1 MLSRLEPLLA
11 NRQQIILA
19 HDSRDALTRKRAIYL
34 ALELDRSWTETVG
47 VQRLNCDATHIQFL
61 WTGRSCL
68 QYVDTMP
75 PAPVLIVGAG
85 PSGLNLALALIR
97 RNVQC
102 RLISEADGPG
112 EESRAMVVQAR
123 TLEFYGQYGF
133 AGEVVEQG
141 VVAETAHVREGGSGG
156 SREVLSISFKEMGA
170 GLSPYPFALAYPQDD
185 HERFLIEKLKDAGCE
200 VEWGAKLTGFSEDE
214 NGVRAT
220 IEHNTG
226 RVEQAESAY
235 ICGCDGARSCVRE
248 TLQLGFPGGTYEQ
261 LFYVADVKI
270 ARGFSRDLYINLGKH
285 ILTLMFPVRSSGM
298 QRLIGLV
305 PSELSHRDKL
315 GFEDI
320 RAHVEPLLDIKVTEV
335 NWFSTYRVH
344 HRVADKFRVGRAF
357 LVGDAGHIH
366 SPAGGQGMNTGIGD
380 AVNLGWKIAH
390 VLQNRADTS
399 LLDTY
404 EPERIGFARSL
415 VSTTDRAFT
424 GLVGEGVAGE
434 FTRKIVAP
442 LVFGVV
448 TRFSL
453 GRHAIF
459 RTISQMRIHYPDSPL
474 SQGVAGDVHGGDRLP
489 WTGAHAQDNFEP
501 LRSLDWQAHVYGEV
515 DKDLEIACR
524 ELHLPLHAFALSD
537 STKDAGLKR
546 DALYLVRP
554 DGYIALA
561 SFEQSASKLRTFV
574 EQFHLRFQN
583 SSISA

>member
-1 MLSRLEPLLA
+1 MLR
-11 NRQQIILA
+11 RM
-19 HDSRDALTRKRAIYL
+19 DR
-34 ALELDRSWTETVG
+34 ELS
-47 VQRLNCDATHIQFL
+47 
-61 WTGRSCL
+61 L
-68 QYVDTMP
+68 QYGIDTMP
-75 PAPVLIVGAG
+75 EDPVLIVGAG
-85 PSGLNLALALIR
+85 PSGLNLALALTR
-97 RNVQC
+97 RNIRC
-102 RLISEADGPG
+102 RLISEASGPG

-133 AGEVVEQG
+133 AREVVEQG
-141 VVAETAHVREGGSGG
+141 VVAETAHVREGGSNG

-185 HERFLIEKLKDAGCE
+185 HERFLIGKLEEAGCR
-200 VEWGAKLTGFSEDE
+200 VEWETKLTSFTEDE
-214 NGVRAT
+214 NGIRAT
-220 IEHNTG
+220 IERNADRIEH
-226 RVEQAESAY
+226 AESAY

-248 TLQLGFPGGTYEQ
+248 TLGIGFPGGTYEQ
-261 LFYVADVKI
+261 LFYVTDVKI
-270 ARGFSRDLYINLGKH
+270 AGGFSRDLYINLGEH

-305 PSELSHRDKL
+305 PPELSHQEKL

-320 RAHVEPLLDIKVTEV
+320 RTQVEPLLDIKVTEV

-390 VLQNRADTS
+390 VLQNRADMS
-399 LLDTY
+399 LLDAY

-424 GLVGEGVAGE
+424 GLVGQGAVGE

-442 LVFGVV
+442 LVFGVA

-459 RTISQMRIHYPDSPL
+459 RTISQIRIHYPGSPL

-489 WTGAHAQDNFEP
+489 WTGAHVQDNFEP
-501 LRSLDWQAHVYGEV
+501 LRSLDWQAHVYGET
-515 DKDLEIACR
+515 DRDLEIACQ
-524 ELHLPLHAFALSD
+524 ELHLPLHSFPWND
-537 STKDAGLKR
+537 GIRETGLKR
-546 DALYLVRP
+546 NALYLVRP

-561 SFEQSASKLRTFV
+561 SSEQDASNLRTFV
-574 EQFHLRFQN
+574 ERFHLRFQN
-583 SSISA
+583 SSIFA

>member
-1 MLSRLEPLLA
+1 
-11 NRQQIILA
+11 
-19 HDSRDALTRKRAIYL
+19 
-34 ALELDRSWTETVG
+34 
-47 VQRLNCDATHIQFL
+47 
-61 WTGRSCL
+61 
-68 QYVDTMP
+68 
-75 PAPVLIVGAG
+75 
-85 PSGLNLALALIR
+85 
-97 RNVQC
+97 
-102 RLISEADGPG
+102 
-112 EESRAMVVQAR
+112 MVVQAR

-141 VVAETAHVREGGSGG
+141 VVAETAHVREGGSSG

-220 IEHNTG
+220 IEHKYG
-226 RVEQAESAY
+226 RVEQAESTY

-270 ARGFSRDLYINLGKH
+270 ARGFSRDLYINLGEH

-305 PSELSHRDKL
+305 PSELSHRENL

-320 RAHVEPLLDIKVTEV
+320 RAQVEPLLDIKVTSV

-390 VLQNRADTS
+390 VLQNRADRS

-459 RTISQMRIHYPDSPL
+459 RTISQTRIHYPDSPL

-489 WTGAHAQDNFEP
+489 WTGVHAQDNFEP

-515 DKDLEIACR
+515 DKDLETACR
-524 ELHLPLHAFALSD
+524 ELHLPLHAFAWSD
-537 STKDAGLKR
+537 GTKDAGLR
-546 DALYLVRP
+546 AGCPVSCPARRLRRT
-554 DGYIALA
+554 
-561 SFEQSASKLRTFV
+561 SSSSEQSASKLRTFV
-574 EQFHLRFQN
+574 EQFQLRFQY
-583 SSISA
+583 

>member
-1 MLSRLEPLLA
+1 M
-11 NRQQIILA
+11 
-19 HDSRDALTRKRAIYL
+19 
-34 ALELDRSWTETVG
+34 DRT
-47 VQRLNCDATHIQFL
+47 
-61 WTGRSCL
+61 
-68 QYVDTMP
+68 YP
-75 PAPVLIVGAG
+75 PPYGEAMSPSPVLIVGAG
-85 PSGLNLALALIR
+85 PSGLNLALALVR
-97 RNVQC
+97 RNVDC
-102 RLISEADGPG
+102 RLISEASGPG

-133 AGEVVEQG
+133 AQEVVEQG
-141 VVAETAHVREGGSGG
+141 VVAETAHVREGGESNA
-156 SREVLSISFKEMGA
+156 SREVLVLNFKEMGA

-200 VEWGAKLTGFSEDE
+200 VEWGAKLTGFSEVED
-214 NGVRAT
+214 GIRAT
-220 IEHNTG
+220 IEHHAGGVEEAENT
-226 RVEQAESAY
+226 Y

-248 TLQLGFPGGTYEQ
+248 TLHLDFPGGTYEQ

-270 ARGFSRDLYINLGKH
+270 ASGFSRDLYINLGEH

-305 PSELSHRDKL
+305 PPELSLRENLD
-315 GFEDI
+315 FEDI
-320 RAHVEPLLDIKVTEV
+320 RDHVEPLLDIKVTDV

-380 AVNLGWKIAH
+380 AVNLGWKMAH
-390 VLQNRADTS
+390 VLKNRAGTS

-404 EPERIGFARSL
+404 EPERIGFARAL

-424 GLVGEGVAGE
+424 GLVGEGAAGE
-434 FTRKIVAP
+434 FTRKILAP
-442 LVFGVV
+442 LVFGLV
-448 TRFSL
+448 TRFNL

-489 WTGAHAQDNFEP
+489 WTGVHARDNFEP

-515 DKDLEIACR
+515 DKDLETACR
-524 ELHLPLHAFALSD
+524 ELSPAFTYLLLGTTAQKMPD
-537 STKDAGLKR
+537 SSGMH
-546 DALYLVRP
+546 
-554 DGYIALA
+554 YILFGPTAT
-561 SFEQSASKLRTFV
+561 SR
-574 EQFHLRFQN
+574 
-583 SSISA
+583 

>member
-1 MLSRLEPLLA
+1 MAE
-11 NRQQIILA
+11 
-19 HDSRDALTRKRAIYL
+19 
-34 ALELDRSWTETVG
+34 
-47 VQRLNCDATHIQFL
+47 
-61 WTGRSCL
+61 
-68 QYVDTMP
+68 
-75 PAPVLIVGAG
+75 APVLIVGAG

-97 RNVQC
+97 RNVPC
-102 RLISEADGPG
+102 RIISEASGPG
-112 EESRAMVVQAR
+112 EESRAMVLQAR

-133 AGEVVEQG
+133 SREVIDQG
-141 VVAETAHVREGGSGG
+141 VVAETAHVREGGSTG
-156 SREVLSISFKEMGA
+156 SREVLSISFKEMGD

-185 HERFLIEKLKDAGCE
+185 HERFLIAKLEEAECS
-200 VEWGAKLTGFSEDE
+200 VEWGTKLTSFTENE
-214 NGVRAT
+214 NGIHAT
-220 IEHNTG
+220 IERNAGQVDH
-226 RVEQAESAY
+226 AESTY

-248 TLQLGFPGGTYEQ
+248 TLGIGFPGGTYEQ

-270 ARGFSRDLYINLGKH
+270 AGGFSRDLYINLGER
-285 ILTLMFPVRSSGM
+285 ILSLMFPVRSSGM

-305 PSELSHRDKL
+305 PPELSHQEKL

-320 RAHVEPLLDIKVTEV
+320 RAQVEPLLDIKVTDV

-380 AVNLGWKIAH
+380 AVNLGWKIAQ
-390 VLQNRADTS
+390 VLQNRADPS

-424 GLVGEGVAGE
+424 GLVGQGAVGE

-459 RTISQMRIHYPDSPL
+459 RTISQIRIHYPDSPL
-474 SQGVAGDVHGGDRLP
+474 SLGVAGEVHGGDRLP
-489 WTGAHAQDNFEP
+489 WTRVPAQDNFDP
-501 LRSLDWQAHVYGEV
+501 LRSLDWQAHVYGEAQR
-515 DKDLEIACR
+515 DLESECR
-524 ELHLPLHAFALSD
+524 ALNLPLHSFQWNESMKE
-537 STKDAGLKR
+537 TGLKR
-546 DALYLVRP
+546 DSLYLVRP

-561 SFEQSASKLRTFV
+561 SSEQDARRFKTFV
-574 EQFHLRFQN
+574 ERFHLRFQT
-583 SSISA
+583 SSKSHRAMNVPPRCYRSFTPRR

>member
-1 MLSRLEPLLA
+1 
-11 NRQQIILA
+11 
-19 HDSRDALTRKRAIYL
+19 
-34 ALELDRSWTETVG
+34 
-47 VQRLNCDATHIQFL
+47 
-61 WTGRSCL
+61 
-68 QYVDTMP
+68 MP

-97 RNVQC
+97 RSVPC

-123 TLEFYGQYGF
+123 TLEFYGQYGL
-133 AGEVVEQG
+133 AAEVVERG
-141 VVAETAHVREGGSGG
+141 VVAETAHVREGGSSG
-156 SREVLSISFKEMGA
+156 SREVLSISFKDMGA

-200 VEWGAKLTGFSEDE
+200 VEWGAKLTAFREGE
-214 NGVRAT
+214 NGIRAT

-226 RVEQAESAY
+226 RVEEAESEY

-270 ARGFSRDLYINLGKH
+270 ARGFSRDLYINLGEH
-285 ILTLMFPVRSSGM
+285 ILSLMFPVRSSGM

-305 PSELSHRDKL
+305 PSELSHRENL

-320 RAHVEPLLDIKVTEV
+320 RSQIEPLLDIKVTEV

-390 VLQNRADTS
+390 VLQNRADKS

-404 EPERIGFARSL
+404 EPERIGFARRL
-415 VSTTDRAFT
+415 VATTDRVFSFVTA
-424 GLVGEGVAGE
+424 EGRIADIIR
-434 FTRKIVAP
+434 TRVAP
-442 LVFGVV
+442 VLIPTAMAFEAA
-448 TRFSL
+448 REYL
-453 GRHAIF
+453 F
-459 RTISQMRIHYPDSPL
+459 RTVSQITLNYRDGPL
-474 SQGVAGDVHGGDRLP
+474 SVGADGHVHGGDRLP
-489 WTGAHAQDNFEP
+489 WVFIDGKDNFEP
-501 LRSLDWQAHVYGEV
+501 LAEMNWQVHVYG
-515 DKDLEIACR
+515 
-524 ELHLPLHAFALSD
+524 
-537 STKDAGLKR
+537 
-546 DALYLVRP
+546 
-554 DGYIALA
+554 
-561 SFEQSASKLRTFV
+561 
-574 EQFHLRFQN
+574 
-583 SSISA
+583 

>member
-1 MLSRLEPLLA
+1 
-11 NRQQIILA
+11 
-19 HDSRDALTRKRAIYL
+19 
-34 ALELDRSWTETVG
+34 
-47 VQRLNCDATHIQFL
+47 
-61 WTGRSCL
+61 
-68 QYVDTMP
+68 
-75 PAPVLIVGAG
+75 
-85 PSGLNLALALIR
+85 
-97 RNVQC
+97 
-102 RLISEADGPG
+102 
-112 EESRAMVVQAR
+112 MVVQAR

-133 AGEVVEQG
+133 AEEVVEQG
-141 VVAETAHVREGGSGG
+141 VIAETAHVREGDSHG

-185 HERFLIEKLKDAGCE
+185 HERFLIKKLKDAGCE
-200 VEWGAKLTGFSEDE
+200 VEWGAKLTGFSDGEDC
-214 NGVRAT
+214 VRAT
-220 IEHNTG
+220 IDHTTG
-226 RVEQAESAY
+226 RVEEAEAEY

-248 TLQLGFPGGTYEQ
+248 TLHLGFPGGTYEQ

-270 ARGFSRDLYINLGKH
+270 TRGFCRDLYINLGEH
-285 ILTLMFPVRSSGM
+285 VLSLMFPVRSSGM

-305 PSELSHRDKL
+305 PPDLSHRENL

-320 RAHVEPLLDIKVTEV
+320 RAQVEPLLDIKVTEV

-390 VLQNRADTS
+390 VLRNRADKS
-399 LLDTY
+399 ILDTY

-415 VSTTDRAFT
+415 VATTDRAFT
-424 GLVGEGVAGE
+424 GLVGEGAAGE

-442 LVFGVV
+442 LVFAVV

-459 RTISQMRIHYPDSPL
+459 RTISQTRIHYPESPL
-474 SQGVAGDVHGGDRLP
+474 SQGKAGDVHGGDRLP
-489 WTGAHAQDNFEP
+489 WTGSHAQDNFEP

-515 DKDLEIACR
+515 AKDLATACD
-524 ELHLPLHAFALSD
+524 ELHLPLRIFTFD
-537 STKDAGLKR
+537 ENTKDAGVER

-561 SFEQSASKLRTFV
+561 SAEQSAARLRAFA
-574 EQFHLRFQN
+574 EQFRLSFRDQL
-583 SSISA
+583 